1 MSEAVGAVRHTT
13 HFIDGRWSEPGG
25 RTFPNYN
32 PYDGALVAQIAAGG
46 RGEAEAAVAAAH
58 AAFPAWAAMAPIDR
72 QRLFLKAADV
82 VEQRQSD
89 IVRIMA
95 IETGASATF
104 SVFQI
109 RWSANLL
116 RQAAGWGY
124 LPYGDVLRSDTPGRF
139 AMATRKPLGVVAGFT
154 PWNGAFNLAWRAVV
168 LPMAF
173 GNTVVIKPSEEAPIS
188 AGLLQAEILEE
199 AGFPAGSIN
208 VVTHAPG
215 EASTVAD
222 VFFESSAVR
231 SINFTGSETTA
242 RILGERA
249 GRALKRSVL
258 ELGGYNPLLVLRD
271 ADIANAVNATVFGS
285 FFHQGQICMNTRK
298 VLIEQPI
305 HDAFVEQLAAKTLTL
320 KAGDPTRPETII
332 GPLINDRALASVSAR
347 VREATDRG
355 ARLVTGGTAEG
366 RVYAP
371 TILTHVPLDATVA
384 NGRYETFGP
393 VVVVEAVADAEEAL
407 ARAQA
412 TPFGLSAGIMTGDQA
427 RGLDLAQH
435 IDTGIVHVNAST
447 MAGEPSLPN
456 GGVKDSGWGRSGHYA
471 IEDFTEIRLTTLT
484 HGAAHYPF

>member
-1 MSEAVGAVRHTT
+1 
-13 HFIDGRWSEPGG
+13 
-25 RTFPNYN
+25 
-32 PYDGALVAQIAAGG
+32 
-46 RGEAEAAVAAAH
+46 
-58 AAFPAWAAMAPIDR
+58 
-72 QRLFLKAADV
+72 
-82 VEQRQSD
+82 
-89 IVRIMA
+89 
-95 IETGASATF
+95 
-104 SVFQI
+104 
-109 RWSANLL
+109 
-116 RQAAGWGY
+116 
-124 LPYGDVLRSDTPGRF
+124 
-139 AMATRKPLGVVAGFT
+139 
-154 PWNGAFNLAWRAVV
+154 
-168 LPMAF
+168 MAF

-384 NGRYETFGP
+384 NGHYETFGP
-393 VVVVEAVADAEEAL
+393 VPGDAVRPQRRDHDRRPGPWPGPGSALRHRHRPRQRLDHGRRAVAAQRRRQGQRLGTFGSLRDRGFHRNPPDHPDPRRRAL
-407 ARAQA
+407 SVLRPP
-412 TPFGLSAGIMTGDQA
+412 T
-427 RGLDLAQH
+427 
-435 IDTGIVHVNAST
+435 
-447 MAGEPSLPN
+447 EP
-456 GGVKDSGWGRSGHYA
+456 A
-471 IEDFTEIRLTTLT
+471 
-484 HGAAHYPF
+484 